1 MNVNIKEIKS
11 RILPILKRYG
21 VKRAGIFGSVA
32 TGEAREDSDLDIL
45 VELPKG
51 ASLLDLVGLKIELEE
66 ELERKVDVLTY
77 KSIYH
82 LLREP
87 ILNEQVEIL

>member
-1 MNVNIKEIKS
+1 MNVEEIKNK
-11 RILPILKRYG
+11 ILPILEKYG
-21 VKRAGIFGSVA
+21 VKRAGVFGSVVRGGA
-32 TGEAREDSDLDIL
+32 SEDSDVDIL

-77 KSIYH
+77 DSIYH